1 VHKETLQMVHNQ
13 LVNVLHNQCMEKDN
27 LMSDEIR
34 NCPDSEKALLLQE
47 VSRGRV
53 RSIVDDYILFV
64 DAEE

>member
-1 VHKETLQMVHNQ
+1 
-13 LVNVLHNQCMEKDN
+13 MEKDN